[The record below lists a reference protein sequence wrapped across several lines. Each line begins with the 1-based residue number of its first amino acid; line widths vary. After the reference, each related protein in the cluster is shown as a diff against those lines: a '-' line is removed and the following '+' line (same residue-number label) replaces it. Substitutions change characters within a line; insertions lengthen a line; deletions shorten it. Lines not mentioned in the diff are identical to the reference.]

1 MESTNVLLLITFE
14 VITVKVYAEF
24 NIVLIVF
31 IWVTGKNNIYE
42 YVFIFGGKEM
52 HVSNWVYIDAIL
64 AVARVC

>member
-42 YVFIFGGKEM
+42 YVFIFVGKKM
-52 HVSNWVYIDAIL
+52 HVGNWVYIDAIL